1 MTAGT
6 FVFCHQLQ
14 GKPLL
19 QVALGSI
26 CEMQVTV
33 ENSDN
38 EGLPAFSR
46 TCGLTSNSASR
57 SREYK
62 GLYLYMAYKAISL
75 MLSSWKTIQVQGKI
89 PSANIYLAF
98 ALTSSI
104 LGALLEPGNL
114 ILTIT

>member
-46 TCGLTSNSASR
+46 TCRLTSNSASR